1 MQDVPRDGGLPASAL
16 LVRRPVRDKGFL
28 AMVQRFCNHA
38 ALLIVGLVAGAILTA
53 GMHGLQSVPK
63 AFATATHG
71 ADNFAIATGL
81 VDDGIEALY
90 FLDFLTGDLRAAV
103 VSRRNGE
110 FTGFF
115 QHNVLTD
122 FNQIGDAPR
131 FLMVTGEADLPRGR
145 GASQLG
151 RSLVY
156 VAEATSG
163 QVFAYALPFDSTLNA
178 AGKNQVGTFLKV
190 GGGSF
195 RDAFVR
201 DE

>member
-1 MQDVPRDGGLPASAL
+1 M
-16 LVRRPVRDKGFL
+16 LV
-28 AMVQRFCNHA
+28 
-38 ALLIVGLVAGAILTA
+38 VGLALGAALTA
-53 GMHGLQSVPK
+53 GLHGIVTTPR

-115 QHNVLTD
+115 QYNVMAD
-122 FNQIGDAPR
+122 FDQIADAPR
-131 FLMVTGEADLPRGR
+131 FLMVTGQADLPRGR
-145 GASQLG
+145 GPTQIG
-151 RSLVY
+151 KSLVY

-163 QVFAYALPFDSTLNA
+163 QVFAYALPFDSTMNA
-178 AGKNQVGTFLKV
+178 AGKGQVGTFVRV

-201 DE
+201 DQ

>member
-1 MQDVPRDGGLPASAL
+1 MI
-16 LVRRPVRDKGFL
+16 
-28 AMVQRFCNHA
+28 QRLCNHA
-38 ALLIVGLVAGAILTA
+38 ALLIVGVALGAVLTA
-53 GMHGLQSVPK
+53 GLHGMRSTPS
-63 AFATATHG
+63 AYATATHG

-115 QHNVLTD
+115 QYNIMAD
-122 FNQIGDAPR
+122 FDQVGDAPK

-145 GASQLG
+145 GASVIS
-151 RSLVY
+151 RSLIY
-156 VAEATSG
+156 VAEATTG
-163 QVFAYALPFDSTLNA
+163 QVFAYALPFDTTLNA
-178 AGKNQVGTFLKV
+178 AGKNQVAAFVRV

-201 DE
+201 DQ

>member
-1 MQDVPRDGGLPASAL
+1 MIQRLCNHTAL
-16 LVRRPVRDKGFL
+16 LVVGI
-28 AMVQRFCNHA
+28 
-38 ALLIVGLVAGAILTA
+38 ALGAVLTA
-53 GMHGLQSVPK
+53 AWHGVSSQQS

-90 FLDFLTGDLRAAV
+90 FLDFLTGDLRAAI

-115 QHNVLTD
+115 QYNVMSD
-122 FNQIGDAPR
+122 FDQVADKPR
-131 FLMVTGEADLPRGR
+131 FLMVTGAADIPRGR
-145 GASQLG
+145 GATQIG
-151 RSLVY
+151 KSLIY

-163 QVFAYALPFDSTLNA
+163 QVFAYALPFNSTLNA
-178 AGKNQVGTFLKV
+178 AGQGQVGTFLRV
-190 GGGSF
+190 AGGSF

-201 DE
+201 DQ

>member
-1 MQDVPRDGGLPASAL
+1 MIQRLCNHTAL
-16 LVRRPVRDKGFL
+16 LVVGMVFGAVL
-28 AMVQRFCNHA
+28 A
-38 ALLIVGLVAGAILTA
+38 GGWY
-53 GMHGLQSVPK
+53 GMQSTPR

-71 ADNFAIATGL
+71 SDNFAISTGL

-103 VSRRNGE
+103 VSRRHGE

-115 QHNVLTD
+115 QYNVLGD
-122 FNQIGDAPR
+122 FNQIGDAPK

-145 GASQLG
+145 GPTQIG
-151 RSLVY
+151 KSLVY

-163 QVFAYALPFDSTLNA
+163 QVFAYTLPFNSTLNA
-178 AGKNQVGTFLKV
+178 AGKNQVGTFLRV

-201 DE
+201 DQ

>member
-1 MQDVPRDGGLPASAL
+1 MHSRSSERFAAAPVGGARDARGEESRHMIQRLFNHTAMLVVGVALGAVLSA
-16 LVRRPVRDKGFL
+16 GW
-28 AMVQRFCNHA
+28 
-38 ALLIVGLVAGAILTA
+38 
-53 GMHGLQSVPK
+53 HGVTHTER

-81 VDDGIEALY
+81 VDDGIEGLY

-115 QHNVLTD
+115 QHNVMGD
-122 FNQIGDAPR
+122 FDQVADTPR
-131 FLMVTGEADLPRGR
+131 FLMVTGEADIPRGR
-145 GASQLG
+145 GPTQIG
-151 RSLVY
+151 KSLVY

-163 QVFAYALPFDSTLNA
+163 QVFAYALPFDATSNA
-178 AGKNQVGTFLKV
+178 AGKPQVGGFIRV

-195 RDAFVR
+195 RDVFVR
-201 DE
+201 D

>member
-1 MQDVPRDGGLPASAL
+1 
-16 LVRRPVRDKGFL
+16 
-28 AMVQRFCNHA
+28 MVQRLSNHA
-38 ALLIVGLVAGAILTA
+38 ALLVVGMAIGAALTA
-53 GMHGLQSVPK
+53 VWHGAGGTPR
-63 AFATATHG
+63 AYATATHG
-71 ADNFAIATGL
+71 SDNFAIATGL

-110 FTGFF
+110 FTSFF
-115 QHNVLTD
+115 QYNVLAD
-122 FNQIGDAPR
+122 FDQIAAEPR

-145 GASQLG
+145 GASQIGQCLI
-151 RSLVY
+151 Y

-178 AGKNQVGTFLKV
+178 AGKPQVGTFIRV
-190 GGGSF
+190 AGGSF
-195 RDAFVR
+195 RDVYVR